1 MRNGTLRESLK
12 IFLKIHPI
20 KVQDQ
25 EIISQHFFLIQEH
38 NESFFVQVHVTIH
51 FHIFYK
57 YFYATKMKERN
68 LEANWQRPCGVMIML
83 MSYRNR
89 L

>member
-1 MRNGTLRESLK
+1 MFLYLILSSAMFRESLK

-38 NESFFVQVHVTIH
+38 NESFFVQLHVTIH
-51 FHIFYK
+51 FHVCLLYSHICLYW
-57 YFYATKMKERN
+57 
-68 LEANWQRPCGVMIML
+68 L
-83 MSYRNR
+83 
-89 L
+89 